1 MRKFIVILAGLAVL
15 FTGCKKDNPEVT
27 GSISLSQ
34 DMVQVN
40 GLSEDYFVFVDNA
53 ARTIEIEI
61 AYADVNELA
70 ALEVEFVNLPQG
82 VTAEGFTCD
91 FTATPSRLVSFSDGS
106 VEVQYTVTAEA
117 ADPDPH
123 FTSLTV
129 NGVAAANN
137 EVKLSGGSD
146 LANAV
151 VEFTVSPEGTKVMV
165 GDQEIESGATVDF
178 SDKVNG
184 VTFTLVCGEIT
195 NTDKY
200 VAVTTGINNVVRV
213 WGHYAAPVTVTD
225 DWFGT
230 EMPAAS
236 GDWMRNIAMDNQYV
250 YMPHASGAG
259 GVYAVN
265 VSDGKLAKAMS
276 TTGIAGGVHLTSD
289 AEVMDNGSSTILLVC
304 NLANNAAGNL
314 TVYAYD
320 NVDAAPRVVL
330 NYSLANATPT
340 PRLGDKMTA
349 EGTWEK
355 GKLYFFDYNN
365 ATERRVFAFS
375 IENGVIDPNPEIISL
390 GAAVTGNS
398 ISGIYKYSDTEYIW
412 MGTAGHAKVY
422 SVSNG
427 TFTESCFLDDGSKW
441 SFPEHGARFFS
452 FNDESYM
459 AFVTLANA
467 YQDGDLRIVPVAG
480 QSLADALAATDQ
492 SAGRVLGLGDP
503 VEHGITALK
512 NANGAGDSAMRTI
525 NGEIYIAAAVPG
537 TGISLFKIE

>member
-165 GDQEIESGATVDF
+165 GGQEIESGATVDF

-250 YMPHASGAG
+250 YMPHASGTG

-320 NVDAAPRVVL
+320 NVDAVPRVVL

-340 PRLGDKMTA
+340 PRLGDKFSTV
-349 EGTWEK
+349 GTWED
-355 GKLYFFDYNN
+355 GELWFWDYQNKN
-365 ATERRVFAFS
+365 AAYVFKVS
-375 IENGVIDPNPEIISL
+375 NGAVSANPEIITIPDGTQFGNI
-390 GAAVTGNS
+390 GAF
-398 ISGIYKYSDTEYIW
+398 YKYSDTEYMW
-412 MGTAGHAKVY
+412 AGAATPAAVCSRSGNAMAVEY
-422 SVSNG
+422 
-427 TFTESCFLDDGSKW
+427 TLDQGDKW
-441 SFPEHGARFFS
+441 SYPMHGVRFFS

-459 AFVTLANA
+459 ACVTLLNSF
-467 YQDGDLRIVPVAG
+467 QDGVLRIIPLAG
-480 QSLADALAATDQ
+480 QTLAEAVGATSMSD
-492 SAGRVLGLGDP
+492 GLMLGLGDP
-503 VEHGITALK
+503 TETNITALK
-512 NANGAGDSAMRTI
+512 NGNGAGDSAMRTI